1 MIDRGMQNKALFTGT
16 PEKRLLITSPLP
28 MLKPIKNR
36 SFLFILPALI
46 VVGGSTIVPIVAIV
60 NFSVQDVFYGN
71 DFIWVGPK
79 WFIQVLSSK
88 EFYDTLLRTFAFS
101 ATVMI
106 IEVPLGILIALS
118 LPRKGRLIP
127 FYIIAIAIPLMIPW
141 VVVGLMWLLI
151 IHPQWGSLGALLSL
165 IDLQIDANNMIVA
178 WSIIVFVDVWHW
190 TSLIILLCYSGLLA
204 IPDMYY
210 QAAKIDG
217 AKRWNLFR
225 YVELPKIKRV
235 LMIAILLRFLDS
247 FMVYAEPFILT
258 RGGPGKSTVFL
269 SQSLMLTASKQFD
282 LGHSAAVS
290 LIYLSIIVLFSW
302 ILYKVM

>member
-1 MIDRGMQNKALFTGT
+1 
-16 PEKRLLITSPLP
+16 
-28 MLKPIKNR
+28 MLKPIKYR
-36 SFLFILPALI
+36 SLLFILPALI

-79 WFIQVLSSK
+79 WFIQVLRSK
-88 EFYDTLLRTFAFS
+88 EFYDTLIRTFAFS
-101 ATVMI
+101 SIVMT
-106 IEVPLGILIALS
+106 IEIPLGILIALS
-118 LPRKGRLIP
+118 LPRKGKLVP

-141 VVVGLMWLLI
+141 VVVGLMWLLM

-165 IDLQIDANNMIVA
+165 INLQIDVNNMIMA
-178 WSIIVFVDVWHW
+178 WTVIVFVDVWHW
-190 TSLIILLCYSGLLA
+190 TSLVILLCYSGLLA
-204 IPDMYY
+204 IPENYY
-210 QAAKIDG
+210 QAARIDG
-217 AKRWNLFR
+217 ANRWKLFR

-269 SQSLMLTASKQFD
+269 SHSLMQTAAQQFD
-282 LGHSAAVS
+282 LGHSAAIS
-290 LIYLSIIVLFSW
+290 LIYLLIIVLFSW
-302 ILYKVM
+302 ILYKVI

>member
-1 MIDRGMQNKALFTGT
+1 M
-16 PEKRLLITSPLP
+16 
-28 MLKPIKNR
+28 KPARNR
-36 SFLFILPALI
+36 SFFYILPALI
-46 VVGGSTIVPIVAIV
+46 VVGGSTIIPLVAIV

-71 DFIWVGPK
+71 DFIWVGPQ

-88 EFYDTLLRTFAFS
+88 EFYHTLLRTFAFS
-101 ATVMI
+101 AIVMT
-106 IEVPLGILIALS
+106 IEVPLGVLVALV
-118 LPRKGRLIP
+118 LPRKGKLIP

-151 IHPQWGSLGALLSL
+151 IHPQWGSLGVLLSL
-165 IDLQIDANNMIVA
+165 IHFKINLNNMITA
-178 WSIIVFVDVWHW
+178 WAVIVFVDVWHW

-217 AKRWNLFR
+217 ASRWSLFR

-235 LMIAILLRFLDS
+235 LMIAVLLRFFDS

-258 RGGPGKSTVFL
+258 RGGPGESTVFL
-269 SQSLMLTASKQFD
+269 SHSLMRTASQQFD
-282 LGHSAAVS
+282 LGQSAAIS

-302 ILYKVM
+302 FLYKVMQGPKDF